1 MYSENEFDSFS
12 NLSEE
17 PNLSDVYFNPTNP
30 FKEIDEEKKNE
41 IIFHA
46 IEKNFPYNTPCIK
59 EKTNN
64 NDEEQLKCIYTTFTD
79 KLRKKKII
87 IFRIRKYKLK
97 PGRRKKN
104 ALFKSAIKD
113 KYHKDNIQ
121 NKIMT
126 NFINSTLHYLN
137 LHLSEKKMKL
147 LQKIVPLIK
156 EYSNTKKTK
165 IFLKKTIGEIF
176 SSSVSGRNTRFK
188 NDKNYNK
195 RLIQNLR
202 KNILAIEINNILDKT
217 VKEMY
222 EIYISN
228 AIPEYSLN
236 NELIKLERK
245 ENDNDYIH
253 KYENIASKLIEI
265 VINKKSRNRSKLLY
279 K

>member
-79 KLRKKKII
+79 KLRKKKKI

-104 ALFKSAIKD
+104 ALFKPAIKD

-137 LHLSEKKMKL
+137 FHLSKKK
-147 LQKIVPLIK
+147 
-156 EYSNTKKTK
+156 
-165 IFLKKTIGEIF
+165 
-176 SSSVSGRNTRFK
+176 
-188 NDKNYNK
+188 
-195 RLIQNLR
+195 
-202 KNILAIEINNILDKT
+202 
-217 VKEMY
+217 
-222 EIYISN
+222 
-228 AIPEYSLN
+228 
-236 NELIKLERK
+236 
-245 ENDNDYIH
+245 
-253 KYENIASKLIEI
+253 
-265 VINKKSRNRSKLLY
+265 
-279 K
+279 